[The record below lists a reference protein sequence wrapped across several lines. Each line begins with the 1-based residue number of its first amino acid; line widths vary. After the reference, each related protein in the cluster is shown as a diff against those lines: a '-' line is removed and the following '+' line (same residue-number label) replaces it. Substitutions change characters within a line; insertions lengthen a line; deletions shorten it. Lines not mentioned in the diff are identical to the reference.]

1 MSPDA
6 GECCAVFIYLPQT
19 HGPLLVAVKLS
30 QAGYQLS
37 IGSAKC
43 SGIHSEY
50 IFAFYVEKEISINSH
65 FMLYFVP

>member
-1 MSPDA
+1 MQKIVVSCTLLYSCISPRYSDLSLA
-6 GECCAVFIYLPQT
+6 E
-19 HGPLLVAVKLS
+19 KLS
-30 QAGYQLS
+30 QPGCQLS